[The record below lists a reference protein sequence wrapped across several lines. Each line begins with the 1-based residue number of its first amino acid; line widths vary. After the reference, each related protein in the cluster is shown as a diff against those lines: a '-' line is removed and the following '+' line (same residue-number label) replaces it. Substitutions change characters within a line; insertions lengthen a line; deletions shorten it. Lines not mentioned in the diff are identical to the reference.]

1 MQLRFVARALAAALL
16 CASAARAQKVID
28 LGELGYAE
36 VQGDGFAE
44 FSEGEEAPEPVDE
57 SEAKQPKK
65 PGPRTQK
72 LRQLNY
78 DRRPSAILAAW
89 AKARETEVEAS
100 GGSGEVK
107 TSALEGEPAA
117 GSFGGNIVISSGTT
131 AAIIS
136 SSATGTVVVSGM
148 SAAVPLTL
156 VPPSGGGSI
165 AASSTTPAI
174 SVGATS
180 VPATNVAV
188 AAVPVAVPVGEAPAA
203 EATAAAVPADA
214 DEAANA
220 AKAKEESERRAAE
233 QKAIDAELKQF
244 QRDVTLGQWTSVK
257 DALARWQEDEQKA
270 GYEQLLK
277 SLQEG
282 PRERAQVHPQGQQYV
297 EKNQFSPADV
307 LGLAAA
313 CPHKLGDN
321 ELAALGALLTQA
333 LEQGH
338 QMSSFVALVSSRI
351 DEQGFAVNRRQMARI
366 LVGAGRPEELEPFVP
381 TLEEALERGDRE
393 GLNLISRLCLA
404 RHAKEASTT
413 WLERAWNATQAV
425 LAVGEVSESAKNEAI
440 TRAVELAPKLR
451 AELGAAWLDESFTAR
466 PERGMEILAAIGSSA
481 SKALSMAP
489 TDAARRE
496 RLLELQSTAA
506 VALLR
511 AAPELATSW
520 QPQLSL
526 LASNWLREA
535 LHSYSNDTST
545 SLGPKMRRDMYGN
558 FFYYDMD
565 DEQGGWNGRGGA
577 AAIKTG
583 KVLEARPSDAWVE
596 LVEPTLRPRLR
607 MAYAQL
613 FLKVG
618 EETDAFPYIE
628 ALAQTDPIP
637 AKTLVDE
644 FLRVWARK
652 HDPNQSQGRSNPYIY
667 MYGFDQR
674 ANAIPLTRSKQERA
688 LSELAEWVGR
698 LRALDVEVD
707 QKLVAAAFRAAHSEA
722 EIYRLETLE
731 RIFGSVDALDPETLA
746 ELVGAMRTNLVGVW
760 RDPALQKDKNTQ
772 RKQKDIE
779 QEVLRGYGLARAT
792 LDRALAKHADAWQLW
807 SVLGALEH
815 DENQFRYELK
825 KDAEYSSRR
834 GKAFETFA
842 RAADLY
848 ARSRATTEPAKD
860 TTRLHET
867 WFYAALG
874 ASDLNRID
882 AKTQLATAE
891 IARIKAALDAL
902 PPERVARHIEMFGN
916 SLTTR
921 IGSCNP
927 AVKSRYV
934 RQGLAITGETK
945 ITRDLQQLAS
955 YYGDLVTE
963 IRLTTEV
970 DGPSEVGHRAPFG
983 LRIDLRHTVE
993 IERESGGFGKYLQNQ
1008 NSGNFAWNY
1017 GRPLEDYRDKFEE
1030 GLRERLK
1037 ERFEVLSLTFNQP
1050 EARSQPDAQEG
1061 WRVTPYAYALLQPR
1075 GPEVDRIPP
1084 LSLDLDFLDT
1094 SGYAV
1099 LPIESGE
1106 LLIDARG
1113 ERGASRPFERLAL
1126 VQTLDERQA
1135 KTGKLVL
1142 EIKATA
1148 AGLVPTLDE
1157 LVTLAPEGF
1166 EIASKDERPVSVS
1179 KFDEDGRSVLSERLW
1194 TVVFRGRE
1202 GLAQLPE
1209 TFAFAVPKV
1218 EVASNE
1224 HFRYVDAD
1232 LASVGPI
1239 VELEYDYGEQSPRW
1253 PWWLGGALL
1262 IGALAWLAR
1271 RSRPAATAAASTG
1284 RSIPE
1289 PLTPFSALGFLREVH
1304 DEGGLEE
1311 ARQRELSAEIARL
1324 EQAYFGSSESG
1335 ERPDL
1340 ADVARK
1346 WAAAAR

>member
-1 MQLRFVARALAAALL
+1 MP
-16 CASAARAQKVID
+16 
-28 LGELGYAE
+28 AE
-36 VQGDGFAE
+36 AV
-44 FSEGEEAPEPVDE
+44 
-57 SEAKQPKK
+57 
-65 PGPRTQK
+65 
-72 LRQLNY
+72 
-78 DRRPSAILAAW
+78 
-89 AKARETEVEAS
+89 
-100 GGSGEVK
+100 
-107 TSALEGEPAA
+107 ALEGAE
-117 GSFGGNIVISSGTT
+117 
-131 AAIIS
+131 
-136 SSATGTVVVSGM
+136 
-148 SAAVPLTL
+148 
-156 VPPSGGGSI
+156 
-165 AASSTTPAI
+165 
-174 SVGATS
+174 
-180 VPATNVAV
+180 
-188 AAVPVAVPVGEAPAA
+188 PAA
-203 EATAAAVPADA
+203 EAAKAEE
-214 DEAANA
+214 EAR
-220 AKAKEESERRAAE
+220 KAKEESERAAAE

-244 QRDVTLGQWTSVK
+244 QLDVTLGDWPSVK
-257 DALARWQEDEQKA
+257 AAFARWQEDEQKA

-282 PRERAQVHPQGQQYV
+282 PRERAQVHPQGQQYM
-297 EKNQFSPADV
+297 ERNQFSPADV

-313 CPHKLGDN
+313 CPRKLSDK
-321 ELAALGALLTQA
+321 ELTALGALLTQA

-338 QMSSFVALVSSRI
+338 QISSFVALVRARI
-351 DEQGFAVNRRQMARI
+351 DEPGFAVDRRQMARI
-366 LVGAGRPEELEPFVP
+366 LVGAGKPEELEPFVP

-404 RHAKEASTT
+404 RHAKDASTL

-466 PERGMEILAAIGSSA
+466 PERGMEILAAIGSTA

-489 TDAARRE
+489 TDADRRE

-511 AAPELATSW
+511 AAPELATRW

-545 SLGPKMRRDMYGN
+545 SLGPQMRRDSYGN
-558 FFYYDMD
+558 YFYYDFD
-565 DEQGGWNGRGGA
+565 DEQRGWNGRGGA

-583 KVLEARPSDAWVE
+583 KVLAARPSDAWVE

-628 ALAQTDPIP
+628 ALAQTDPVP
-637 AKTLVDE
+637 AKALVDE

-652 HDPNQSQGRSNPYIY
+652 HDPNQSQSRSNPYIY

-688 LSELAEWVGR
+688 LTELADWIGR

-707 QKLVAAAFRAAHSEA
+707 QKLVAAAFRAAHSQA

-792 LDRALAKHADAWQLW
+792 LDRALEKHADAWQLW

-825 KDAEYSSRR
+825 KDAEYATRR

-848 ARSRATTEPAKD
+848 ARSRPTAEPAKD
-860 TTRLHET
+860 TTRLYET

-891 IARIKAALDAL
+891 IGRIKAALESL
-902 PPERVARHIEMFGN
+902 PAERVARHVEMFGN
-916 SLTTR
+916 ALTTR
-921 IGSCNP
+921 IGSCSP

-963 IRLTTEV
+963 IRLHAEL
-970 DGPSEVGHRAPFG
+970 DGPTEVGHGAPFG
-983 LRIDLRHTVE
+983 LRVDLRHTVE

-1008 NSGNFAWNY
+1008 NNGNFSWNY

-1037 ERFEVLSLTFNQP
+1037 ERFDVLSVTFNQP
-1050 EARSQPDAQEG
+1050 DVRSQPDAQDG
-1061 WRVTPYAYALLQPR
+1061 WRVTPYAYVLLKPR

-1094 SGYAV
+1094 SGYCV
-1099 LPIESGE
+1099 LPIESSE

-1113 ERGASRPFERLAL
+1113 ERGAARPFERLAL

-1135 KTGKLVL
+1135 KSGKLVL

-1166 EIASKDERPVSVS
+1166 DIASKEERPVSVS

-1194 TVVFRGRE
+1194 TVTFKGRE
-1202 GLAQLPE
+1202 GLARLPE
-1209 TFAFAVPKV
+1209 TFAFATPKV
-1218 EVASNE
+1218 EVASSE

-1232 LASVGPI
+1232 LASVGPT
-1239 VELEYDYGEQSPRW
+1239 VALEYAYGEERARW
-1253 PWWLGGALL
+1253 PWWLGGA
-1262 IGALAWLAR
+1262 ALVAAIAWLAR
-1271 RSRPAATAAASTG
+1271 RSRPATVEASTAT

-1304 DEGGLEE
+1304 DEGGLES
-1311 ARQRELSAEIARL
+1311 ARQRELADEIARL
-1324 EQAYFGSSESG
+1324 EQAYFGTATAG

-1340 ADVARK
+1340 GAVARK
-1346 WAAAAR
+1346 WAAAVR

>member
-1 MQLRFVARALAAALL
+1 MQARMMARALAAALL
-16 CASAARAQKVID
+16 WWSAAHAQPVIQ
-28 LGELGYAE
+28 LGELGYVQMESGE
-36 VQGDGFAE
+36 VMEFAE
-44 FSEGEEAPEPVDE
+44 GDQPAEQDEASEKKP
-57 SEAKQPKK
+57 SK

-72 LRQLNY
+72 LRQLGY

-89 AKARETEVEAS
+89 AKVRETQVEPS
-100 GGSGEVK
+100 EGTGEVK
-107 TSALEGEPAA
+107 TSALEPEPKTGAFSGAVITAA
-117 GSFGGNIVISSGTT
+117 GSSTSVVVSGTT
-131 AAIIS
+131 AAI
-136 SSATGTVVVSGM
+136 
-148 SAAVPLTL
+148 PLTL
-156 VPPSGGGSI
+156 IPPTGST
-165 AASSTTPAI
+165 AQ
-174 SVGATS
+174 
-180 VPATNVAV
+180 PATITISAGS
-188 AAVPVAVPVGEAPAA
+188 ALPTAT
-203 EATAAAVPADA
+203 ATAAPIATVTAAPSATASSAGAEPAAAAAGTEEAVAIDPRAE
-214 DEAANA
+214 DEAR
-220 AKAKEESERRAAE
+220 KAKEESARQAAE

-244 QRDVTLGQWTSVK
+244 QRDVTLGEWTSVK
-257 DALARWQEDEQKA
+257 AAFARWQEDEQKA

-282 PRERAQVHPQGQQYV
+282 PRERAQVHPQGQQYI

-313 CPHKLGDN
+313 CPHKLSDK
-321 ELAALGALLTQA
+321 ELAALGTLLTQA

-338 QMSSFVALVSSRI
+338 QISSFVALVKARV
-351 DEQGFAVNRRQMARI
+351 DEPGFAVDRRQMARI
-366 LVGAGRPEELEPFVP
+366 LVGAGKPDELEPFVP
-381 TLEEALERGDRE
+381 TLDEALERGDRE

-404 RHAKEASTT
+404 RHAKDASTV

-466 PERGMEILAAIGSSA
+466 PERGMEILAAIGSTA

-489 TDAARRE
+489 TDADRRE

-506 VALLR
+506 KALLR
-511 AAPELATSW
+511 AAPELAARW

-545 SLGPKMRRDMYGN
+545 SLGPQMRRDMYGN
-558 FFYYDMD
+558 FFYYDFD
-565 DEQGGWNGRGGA
+565 DEQRGWNGRGGA

-583 KVLEARPSDAWVE
+583 KILEARPSDEWVE

-607 MAYAQL
+607 VAYAQL

-618 EETDAFPYIE
+618 EEIDAFPYIE
-628 ALAQTDPIP
+628 ALAKTDPIP
-637 AKTLVDE
+637 AKSLVDE

-652 HDPNQSQGRSNPYIY
+652 HDPNQNQGRSNPYIY

-688 LSELAEWVGR
+688 LAELGEWVGR
-698 LRALDVEVD
+698 LRALEVEID
-707 QKLVAAAFRAAHSEA
+707 QKLVAAAFRAAHSQA

-731 RIFGSVDALDPETLA
+731 SIFGSVDALDPETLA
-746 ELVGAMRTNLVGVW
+746 ELVGAMRTNLAGVW
-760 RDPALQKDKNTQ
+760 RDPALQKDKSTQ

-792 LDRALAKHADAWQLW
+792 LDRALGKHGDAWQLW
-807 SVLGALEH
+807 MVLGALEH

-825 KDAEYSSRR
+825 KDAEYSTRR
-834 GKAFETFA
+834 TKAFETFA
-842 RAADLY
+842 RAAELY
-848 ARSRATTEPAKD
+848 AGSRASAEPSKD
-860 TTRLHET
+860 SARLYET

-882 AKTQLATAE
+882 AKTQLATGE
-891 IARIKAALDAL
+891 IARIKAALEAL
-902 PPERVARHIEMFGN
+902 RPERVARHVEMFGN
-916 SLTTR
+916 SLTTG

-945 ITRDLQQLAS
+945 ITRELQQLES

-963 IRLTTEV
+963 IRLHAEV
-970 DGPSEVGHRAPFG
+970 DGPSEVGHRSPFG

-1008 NSGNFAWNY
+1008 NSVNYAWNY

-1037 ERFEVLSLTFNQP
+1037 ERFDVLSVTFNQP
-1050 EARSQPDAQEG
+1050 EARSLPDAQPG
-1061 WRVTPYAYALLQPR
+1061 WRVTPYAYVLLQPR

-1084 LSLDLDFLDT
+1084 VSLDLDFLDT
-1094 SGYAV
+1094 SGYCV

-1113 ERGASRPFERLAL
+1113 ERGAKRPFERLAL

-1135 KTGKLVL
+1135 KSGKLVL
-1142 EIKATA
+1142 EMKANA
-1148 AGLVPTLDE
+1148 AGLVPTLED

-1166 EIASKDERPVSVS
+1166 EVASKDERPVSVS
-1179 KFDEDGRSVLSERLW
+1179 KFDEDGRSVLTERLW
-1194 TVVFRGRE
+1194 TIVFQGRE
-1202 GLAQLPE
+1202 GLAQLPRA
-1209 TFAFAVPKV
+1209 FAFAVPKV
-1218 EVASNE
+1218 EVASSE
-1224 HFRYVDAD
+1224 HFRYADAD
-1232 LASVGPI
+1232 LASVGST
-1239 VELEYDYGEQSPRW
+1239 VELDYDYGETSPRW
-1253 PWWLGGALL
+1253 PWWLGGAALL
-1262 IGALAWLAR
+1262 AAVIAFAR
-1271 RSRPAATAAASTG
+1271 RARPAQQAPAAAVRT
-1284 RSIPE
+1284 IPE

-1304 DEGGLEE
+1304 DEGGLE
-1311 ARQRELSAEIARL
+1311 APRQRELADEIARL
-1324 EQAYFGSSESG
+1324 ERAYFGDAPGE

-1340 ADVARK
+1340 QHVARK
-1346 WAAAAR
+1346 WATAAR